1 MQLDAKEVNRLLA
14 VILTTWIE
22 VVKAIFIFSLLIVYA
37 KNCQSIRSKFS
48 LGLFTFT
55 VLMLIETTAAIYLY
69 STTAFCRVAQIYEVV
84 RPLLSAIECVSF
96 AVLTWVTWR

>member
-1 MQLDAKEVNRLLA
+1 MNTKEVNRLFA

-22 VVKAIFIFSLLIVYA
+22 VLKAIFIFSLLIVYA
-37 KNCQSIRSKFS
+37 KNYRSIRSKFS

-55 VLMLIETTAAIYLY
+55 MLMLIETTAAIYLY
-69 STTAFCRVAQIYEVV
+69 STTELCRVAQIYEVV

>member
-1 MQLDAKEVNRLLA
+1 MNTKEVNKLLA

-22 VVKAIFIFSLLIVYA
+22 VLKAIFIFSLLIVYA
-37 KNCQSIRSKFS
+37 KNYRSIRSKFS

-55 VLMLIETTAAIYLY
+55 MLMLIETTAAIYLY
-69 STTAFCRVAQIYEVV
+69 STTELCRVAQIYEVV

>member
-1 MQLDAKEVNRLLA
+1 MNTKEVNRLLA
-14 VILTTWIE
+14 AILTTWIE

-37 KNCQSIRSKFS
+37 KNYRSIRSKFS

-55 VLMLIETTAAIYLY
+55 MLMLIETTAAIYLY
-69 STTAFCRVAQIYEVV
+69 STTELCRVAQIYEVV

>member
-1 MQLDAKEVNRLLA
+1 VNTKEVNRLLA
-14 VILTTWIE
+14 AILTTWIE

-37 KNCQSIRSKFS
+37 KNYRSIRSKFS

-55 VLMLIETTAAIYLY
+55 MLMLIETTAAIYLY
-69 STTAFCRVAQIYEVV
+69 STTELCRVAQIYEVV
-84 RPLLSAIECVSF
+84 RPLLSAIECASF